1 MAKKKAKKPT
11 PAQQARKAKL
21 TAKDKKTLNSLVGMA
36 DGVVRQ
42 ASRGRALRTLK
53 YHHVV
58 CPT

>member
-42 ASRGRALRTLK
+42 ASRGRAP
-53 YHHVV
+53 YFEV
-58 CPT
+58 P